1 MITISTGEPST
12 LETYREIA
20 WVLSGDEES
29 EAVKFF
35 DKKIAE
41 SPNGAQEVVV
51 ADERQMLYLIV
62 SMLKQ
67 PEDNH
72 VLD

>member
-41 SPNGAQEVVV
+41 SPNVAQEVVV